1 MRNYGKLFLSSIA
14 SKTLFATLLPFYSIY
29 DCIFTPQNLQYVKKI
44 IVAIDGFSS
53 CGKSTLAKAL
63 AATLNYGFIDS
74 GAMYRAVTLYL
85 IQQNIPVSDQSA
97 VAAALAEI
105 NIRFVA
111 SETGNRTYLNGID
124 VEDEIRGM
132 QVSSLVSPVA
142 AIPAVRRA
150 MVKQQQEMG
159 EEKGIVMD
167 GRDIGTVVFPQAEL
181 KIFVTAD
188 PTVRAQRRFL
198 ELQGKGKSA
207 SLAEIQQNLSE
218 RDRIDSTRKD
228 SPLKQAADAILLD
241 NTELNPKEQLAIA
254 LQWAEDQI
262 KAS

>member
-1 MRNYGKLFLSSIA
+1 
-14 SKTLFATLLPFYSIY
+14 
-29 DCIFTPQNLQYVKKI
+29 VKNI

-63 AATLNYGFIDS
+63 AAKLNYGFIDS

-85 IQQNIPVSDQSA
+85 IQHNISPADEPEVE
-97 VAAALAEI
+97 AALANI

-111 SETGNRTYLNGID
+111 SATGNRTYLNGQD

-132 QVSSLVSPVA
+132 EVSNLVSPVA

-167 GRDIGTVVFPQAEL
+167 GRDIGTVVFPEAEL

-188 PTVRAQRRFL
+188 PAVRTQRRFL
-198 ELQGKGKSA
+198 ELQGKGKPTP
-207 SLAEIQQNLSE
+207 LAEIQQNLSD

-228 SPLKQAADAILLD
+228 SPLKQATDAILLD
-241 NTELNPKEQLAIA
+241 NTDLNPEEQLAVA
-254 LQWAEDQI
+254 LQWAESKI
-262 KAS
+262 KA

>member
-1 MRNYGKLFLSSIA
+1 MKN
-14 SKTLFATLLPFYSIY
+14 
-29 DCIFTPQNLQYVKKI
+29 I

-63 AATLNYGFIDS
+63 AAKLNYGFIDS

-85 IQQNIPVSDQSA
+85 IQHNISPADETKVE
-97 VAAALAEI
+97 AALAHI

-111 SETGNRTYLNGID
+111 SDAGNRTYLNGED

-132 QVSSLVSPVA
+132 EVSNLVSPVA

-167 GRDIGTVVFPQAEL
+167 GRDIGTVVFPEAEL

-188 PTVRAQRRFL
+188 PAVRTQRRFL
-198 ELQGKGKSA
+198 ELQGKGKPTP
-207 SLAEIQQNLSE
+207 LAEIQQNLSD

-228 SPLKQAADAILLD
+228 SPLKQATDAILLD
-241 NTELNPKEQLAIA
+241 NTDLNPEEQLAIA
-254 LQWAEDQI
+254 LQWAESQI
-262 KAS
+262 KA

>member
-1 MRNYGKLFLSSIA
+1 M
-14 SKTLFATLLPFYSIY
+14 
-29 DCIFTPQNLQYVKKI
+29 KKI

-63 AATLNYGFIDS
+63 AAKLNYGFIDS

-85 IQQNIPVSDQSA
+85 IQHNISPADEIE
-97 VAAALAEI
+97 VAAALSHI

-111 SETGNRTYLNGID
+111 SDTGNRTYLNGED

-132 QVSSLVSPVA
+132 EVSNLVSPVA

-167 GRDIGTVVFPQAEL
+167 GRDIGTVVFPAAEL

-188 PTVRAQRRFL
+188 PAVRAQRRFL
-198 ELQGKGKSA
+198 ELQGKGKSTP
-207 SLAEIQQNLSE
+207 LTEIQQNLSE

-228 SPLKQAADAILLD
+228 SPLKQATDAILLD
-241 NTELNPKEQLAIA
+241 NTDLNPTQQLAIA
-254 LQWAEDQI
+254 LQWAESKI
-262 KAS
+262 KA